1 MLSSKQIEIFYEV
14 YKNSS
19 MTAAANK
26 MQISQPSISKTLAAV
41 EKNLGFK
48 LFLRK
53 GKKLI
58 PTNEAVELFEQA
70 SIVTNQ
76 LKNFNYIANTYKS
89 RSLDFINI
97 GTTPSLAE
105 TLVPKIIKKYN
116 LVKPDARFNLI
127 NLNSIDLIEERYKPD
142 IDITICF
149 NARSPSNSK
158 NIIIKEGKHF
168 LVSPKKYNLKKEIY
182 LKDVLH
188 IPYIEIT
195 NLLSLYSESSIMNYF
210 IKNELNMNFYFKSDS
225 YSAALSIINE
235 GIGISILD
243 DNTISKADKNLVN
256 ISNIIDTE
264 FTYQVNAIIKNDIA
278 STLCNDFF
286 NYLSEQ
292 SQLSH

>member
-105 TLVPKIIKKYN
+105 TLVPKIIKKYYIYT
-116 LVKPDARFNLI
+116 PY
-127 NLNSIDLIEERYKPD
+127 SIY
-142 IDITICF
+142 
-149 NARSPSNSK
+149 
-158 NIIIKEGKHF
+158 
-168 LVSPKKYNLKKEIY
+168 
-182 LKDVLH
+182 
-188 IPYIEIT
+188 
-195 NLLSLYSESSIMNYF
+195 YF
-210 IKNELNMNFYFKSDS
+210 INIYSIYF
-225 YSAALSIINE
+225 
-235 GIGISILD
+235 IL
-243 DNTISKADKNLVN
+243 IYFIERKK
-256 ISNIIDTE
+256 
-264 FTYQVNAIIKNDIA
+264 
-278 STLCNDFF
+278 
-286 NYLSEQ
+286 
-292 SQLSH
+292 